1 MPAIIEYIKQ
11 LPWQKAIM
19 IAALAAI
26 CLLVTKLLV
35 FALDKLMEKSK
46 LDALVCKLLRIFAT
60 ALLLFLSCMIVLSS
74 MGISVTS
81 FIAAF
86 SVIGVAFS
94 LAIQGFLSNV
104 FGGVQIISNK
114 PFKSGD
120 YVEVGGTAGT
130 VREVGLFYTKLE
142 TPDKKL
148 VQVPNSQIANDSIIN
163 YSSSPNRRVEFL
175 ICVSYDDD
183 SDKVREVLL
192 NLVKS
197 HPLTLDEEEMR
208 PVVHVKEF
216 RDSDICYTARAW
228 CRNKDYWTVYFDVM
242 DAMKSTL
249 EKNGVSFTYP
259 HVNVHM
265 DPK

>member
-1 MPAIIEYIKQ
+1 MSAILEYLKQ

-19 IAALAAI
+19 IVVLAAI
-26 CLLVTKLLV
+26 CLLVVKLSLK
-35 FALDKLMEKSK
+35 ALEKLMKKSK
-46 LDALVCKLLRIFAT
+46 LDPLVCKLLRIFAT
-60 ALLLFLSCMIVLSS
+60 VVLLFLACMIVLSS
-74 MGISVTS
+74 MGISITS
-81 FIAAF
+81 FVAAF

-120 YVEVGGTAGT
+120 YVEAGGISGT

-148 VQVPNSQIANDSIIN
+148 VQVPNSQIANDSIVN
-163 YSSSPNRRVEFL
+163 YSAAPYRRVEFL
-175 ICVSYDDD
+175 ISVSYDDKC
-183 SDKVREVLL
+183 DKVREVLL
-192 NLVKS
+192 NLVKA
-197 HPLTLDEEEMR
+197 HPLTLDEEGMR

-228 CRNKDYWTVYFDVM
+228 CNNKDYWTVYFDVM

-249 EKNGVSFTYP
+249 EENGVSFTYP